1 MRLAWAF
8 FSRDARIALSYRA
21 AFFMQFVGNAILVGL
36 MYYVGK
42 ALGSRPLPALAHYG
56 GSFLA
61 YALIGIALTDCV
73 LVSLMSFV
81 SQIREAQTTG
91 TLEATLMSPASLTAI
106 LIYSSLWN
114 YFLSAVRFLLYL
126 ALGAL
131 VFGVN
136 LGNGNLPAAVVVFF
150 LTVLCFMGLGI
161 IWAGIVLMIKRG
173 EGIISIVGY
182 LVMFATGVFFPVALL
197 PHWVQVFGS
206 FIPLTYALD
215 GMRFALLQGA
225 TLRDLSSILIKLSVF
240 AVVLLGGAILGFN
253 AAVSAARRSGSL
265 TQY

>member
-8 FSRDARIALSYRA
+8 FSRDARIAFSYRA
-21 AFFMQFVGNAILVGL
+21 AFFMQFVGNAVLVAL
-36 MYYVGK
+36 VYYVGK
-42 ALGSRPLPALAHYG
+42 ALGSQSIPALARYG

-61 YALIGIALTDCV
+61 YVLIGVALTDCV
-73 LVSLMSFV
+73 LVSLMSFA
-81 SQIREAQTTG
+81 SQIRESQTTG
-91 TLEATLMSPASLTAI
+91 TLEATLMSPASLTSI

-126 ALGAL
+126 ALGGL
-131 VFGVN
+131 VFGVQ
-136 LGNGNLPAAVVVFF
+136 LGKGNLPAALVVFL
-150 LTVLCFMGLGI
+150 LTVLCFMGMGI
-161 IWAGIVLMIKRG
+161 LWAGIVLMVKRG
-173 EGIISIVGY
+173 EGIISVISY

-197 PHWVQVFGS
+197 PHWLQVFGS

-225 TLRDLSSILIKLSVF
+225 TLGDLSPILMKLSLF
-240 AVVLLGGAILGFN
+240 AVILLGGAILGFN
-253 AAVSAARRSGSL
+253 AAVNAARHSGSL